1 MPNISKEDY
10 LRVIFKNNVEGKP
23 VTATLIAKELGV
35 SNAAVTDMIK
45 KLFKEKLV
53 IYTPYKGVQL
63 CEKGRV
69 EAIRL
74 VRRHRIWETFLYKV
88 VGLPWYQIDEEAEN
102 LEHSASDEL
111 IDRLEKF
118 LGYPEFDPHGHPIPK
133 RNGKIPK
140 QKKVIELSQLNLNQ
154 YGIVR
159 RVNDHSKDLLYHL
172 FVIGI
177 EIGTKIKVLEKRTFD
192 NSMVISI
199 RNKRNTISEKLSKNV
214 FVEKVKR

>member
-10 LRVIFKNNVEGKP
+10 LRVIFKNYVEGKP

-45 KLFKEKLV
+45 KLFRDKLV
-53 IYTPYKGVQL
+53 NYTPYKGVEL

-88 VGLPWYQIDEEAEN
+88 IGLPWYQIDEEAEN
-102 LEHSASDEL
+102 LEHSTSDEL

-118 LGYPEFDPHGHPIPK
+118 LGYPEYDPHGHPIPRK
-133 RNGKIPK
+133 NGKMPK

-159 RVNDHSKDLLYHL
+159 RVNDHSKDLLHHL

-177 EIGTKIKVLEKRTFD
+177 EIGTKIKVLDKRAFD

-199 RNKRNTISEKLSKNV
+199 KNKRNTISEKLSKNV